1 LHGGIIENSFIN
13 NGEMHHKVKLF
24 LMEFSSVQELVGMLG
39 SQIFNNK
46 EKIVGMIFDS
56 RYGSIY
62 GLSSTALDI
71 MLTSYKVKTKKKE
84 KKIKRRKSQ
93 RGE

>member
-1 LHGGIIENSFIN
+1 
-13 NGEMHHKVKLF
+13 MHHKVKLF

-62 GLSSTALDI
+62 GLSSTALDVV
-71 MLTSYKVKTKKKE
+71 LTFYKVEIEKNKKRQE
-84 KKIKRRKSQ
+84 EEEPKK
-93 RGE
+93 

>member
-1 LHGGIIENSFIN
+1 
-13 NGEMHHKVKLF
+13 MHHKVKLL

-46 EKIVGMIFDS
+46 EKIVGMIFAS

-62 GLSSTALDI
+62 GLSSTALDV
-71 MLTSYKVKTKKKE
+71 MLTSYKVKTKKKKK

-93 RGE
+93 RGERLDPGMKS